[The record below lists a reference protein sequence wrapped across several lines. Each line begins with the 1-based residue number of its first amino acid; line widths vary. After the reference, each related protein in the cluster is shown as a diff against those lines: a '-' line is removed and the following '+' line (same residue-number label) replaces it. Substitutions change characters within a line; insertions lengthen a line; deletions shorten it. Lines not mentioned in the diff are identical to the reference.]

1 MAVDIPVVIDI
12 DKAFAEAAAKVPKAM
27 APLESS
33 ISKLNDRLI
42 KANDNLNKYK
52 IGSKNWEKAAKEV
65 QLVAQAIETANEQF
79 DHFASNEGSIKQMSN
94 DLTALRRRWEEMGAK
109 QKFDRKGN
117 LSAEA
122 QQLISDYK
130 RISAELEKSGKT
142 LAQME
147 QEEKRLAEAAQ
158 RRAELTKKGAQ
169 ARQYENAILNTNVK
183 TMRILQEQE
192 RILSDRLSRAVIG
205 SSKYNQL
212 RTQLEGVRKE
222 MEKAKGSADTLA
234 TSLNRQSGVV
244 GRLAGQFA
252 SYISIYSLLRFAKQI
267 RDVTGELEYQ
277 RVALG
282 HLIQDE
288 EYGAE
293 LFERIKAAAIESP
306 FRIKDLVTYT
316 KQLAAYKVEQ
326 EELFVTMMR
335 LADVSAGLG
344 VDMNRLILAYGQVRA
359 ASVLRGQELRQ
370 FTEAGIPLV
379 DMLAEKF
386 TELNGRV
393 VKTSE
398 VFELISKRAVP
409 FSMIS
414 EIFEDLTEK
423 GGMFYEMQERQAAT
437 LTGRWEKLKDAF
449 DIGLQTVG
457 NTKTF
462 QVYNDVV
469 LGALNLVA
477 KNLQLLP
484 KLIEGASAAWILY
497 YAATTR
503 ARIATRR
510 AAMAEI
516 EEATAKE
523 AQSIANIRGIKNVD
537 AYTYALLRQKTATNA
552 LTRGFWKLWAAV
564 VASPVGAAVA
574 AIGAI
579 AAALFLFRKRTDE
592 AQNSFHEF
600 DELIEDTSK
609 GLKDTARY
617 DKLIDRYERLAQ
629 KTDLTD
635 KEHQRLYQ
643 TMSLLQEQFPGVT
656 VGIDNETESIDEQLK
671 KLRDLNDERERE
683 VRERG
688 EGELGAK
695 RVELTDAEKK
705 RDKMYRDRLKQQQ
718 EAARLERE
726 LAINDLY
733 KDSKEWQNA
742 QKRIGEI
749 NRELSEQDKLIDGLQ
764 KRIVSLN
771 RILHPE
777 EADPFTGWKKQIQEM
792 RDLTVGEVASPIFTD
807 DEIEKWGTLDEALA
821 DIAKRK
827 KVVKE
832 REDSLSASIKN
843 QTGEIRDQIQAEL
856 DWAQA
861 ERVRL
866 ESMEAF
872 FSSYSSY
879 AQALIDDFAGL
890 LLRSYDEG
898 TFKRIGEEMTQMF
911 PKSNAD
917 LLARPMIDAAK
928 LVEKGWKDA
937 GDGIATVYSSIYDWE
952 DEKGVKHN
960 IMVTPIL
967 PDGSVMSP
975 EELDAYVKKITE
987 DANHVDDKRLVIG
1000 VDVSEDAGEKL
1011 HQMQE
1016 DYYRLKQLQEEMTGK
1031 KPEEYLISDKE
1042 LMNVQDVMDMI
1053 DLIDKKISSIEK
1065 EIAATEKIKLD
1076 AVTEEEK
1083 TDAEDYLR
1091 NLTSIYDM
1099 LMLLKG
1105 RYEDELSDLA
1115 KEVQSLFPNLME
1127 SAFKGV
1133 DKGTFSNIGLFSD
1146 KDLKGVKT
1154 VVDLYGLWSSKIQR
1168 VTKEIENYSKKMSE
1182 SISEE
1187 QRQKILDTI
1196 QSLSDEKGL
1205 LEEMGKAFGF
1215 LLKIFGGGG
1224 GYQQDPWIL
1233 IFKNRAKFMQDF
1245 RAGVEDLNKYM
1256 SESMSLGK
1264 IQDTMKGRGASLGI
1278 DVSELNG
1285 SRQEMLAWYDKTIQE
1300 ITEKIQKLGGRTW
1313 SGLGVQAILAKD
1325 TKSRTLK
1332 AWQDLL
1338 ADIFKERTDF
1348 DLSQQKKDL
1357 EDAFKR
1363 MKEELKQSE
1372 TIRNFYNGLL
1382 DVTGSSELA
1391 TTLTMSVY
1399 GGDVDVKSFAES
1411 VQKDLNEAFSK
1422 MITPGDMSG
1431 LDDTMRAAFENMDF
1445 GYIFS
1450 NLDKL
1455 PEQIRESFSKMGV
1468 DKAFADAIS
1477 SGDTNYISANL
1488 AKLPDDFRAHFSEIV
1503 SEVQK
1508 HDAEWVNDIIKTYQ
1522 KTKTYKERETEVTQR
1537 EAQKRKEIAA
1547 WEAKELLRIQTEL
1560 QAKLKEIDE
1569 GNGTPEEKEK
1579 KKAEAKQKAEAQSAQ
1594 VTKTSQETQA
1604 ASQVKEDREIADIEL
1619 EALKNTEDWIK
1630 AFEDLNNVST
1640 ATLKSLI
1647 TLLDQY
1653 IAKSGQTASPE
1664 ALKTVTQAK
1673 EKAQDEVLVRG
1684 NSYAGVIKGLKSYVS
1699 NMKKANKIAKEGGK
1713 NTKEYKDAMNA
1724 ARKSLMDAKKSVG
1737 AIGDSFNTLGDIVN
1751 SVSDILQLDELSDG
1765 QAVLS
1770 GIAAGLTLV
1779 GTALIFINAMFTLLE
1794 SNPIVLAISAII
1806 ASVAALASILSN
1818 LTTAKANREIEA
1830 QQKIVRNL
1838 EKSYDAL
1845 DRAMQDAFGTD
1856 YIEMYNEQLEN
1867 LAATAVAYRA
1877 MADAERSKGKKA
1889 DDDKIQDYIDSA
1901 EEAELKIQEM
1911 RDQLSEFFSDTD
1923 VTSAAK
1929 SFAEAWIDAYK
1940 EFAWTSAAVKEKFK
1954 EMIDSMVV
1962 NSLAAK
1968 IIQGILQP
1976 IFDDIDRLAKEGE
1989 ELSEQDI
1996 AKIAAETEVA
2006 TEKIDTA
2013 MQALMQ
2019 RLAAAGINMRATGSS
2034 LSGISKD
2041 VAGASEESINGLAAG
2056 INTQNFYMSYMPA
2069 ISATV
2074 DAILAAIGGSTGEN
2088 TAAGRAMA
2096 RAASAENQTGQTFGD
2111 ETFRGQMQR
2120 IDENIS
2126 EMRYMLKSVITPKS
2140 ANTNTHAVA
2149 TK

>member
-33 ISKLNDRLI
+33 INKLNDRLA

-52 IGSKNWEKAAKEV
+52 IGSKNWEKAAKEI
-65 QLVAQAIETANEQF
+65 QLVTQAIETANEQF
-79 DHFASNEGSIKQMSN
+79 DHFASNGGSIKQMSN
-94 DLTALRRRWEEMGAK
+94 DLAALRRRWEEMGAK
-109 QKFDRKGN
+109 QKFDSKGN

-234 TSLNRQSGVV
+234 TSLNRQSSVV
-244 GRLAGQFA
+244 GQLAGQFA

-326 EELFVTMMR
+326 EELFGTMMR

-344 VDMNRLILAYGQVRA
+344 VEMYRLILAYGQVRA
-359 ASVLRGQELRQ
+359 AAVLRGQELRQ

-379 DMLAEKF
+379 DLLAEKF
-386 TELNGRV
+386 SELNGRA
-393 VKTSE
+393 VKTAE
-398 VFELISKRAVP
+398 VFDLISKRAVP

-414 EIFEDLTEK
+414 EIFEDLTDK

-462 QVYNDVV
+462 QVYNDAV

-477 KNLQLLP
+477 KNLRLLP

-671 KLRDLNDERERE
+671 KLRELNDERERE

-705 RDKMYRDRLKQQQ
+705 RDKMYRDRLRQQQ

-749 NRELSEQDKLIDGLQ
+749 NRELSEQDKLIEGLQ

-792 RDLTVGEVASPIFTD
+792 RDLTVGEVTSPIFTD
-807 DEIEKWGTLDEALA
+807 DEIEKWETLDEALA

-827 KVVKE
+827 KVVKD
-832 REDSLSASIKN
+832 REDSLSVSIKN
-843 QTGEIRDQIQAEL
+843 QTGEIREQIQAEL

-879 AQALIDDFAGL
+879 AQSLIDDFAGL

-898 TFKRIGEEMTQMF
+898 TFKRIGEEMKQMF

-937 GDGIATVYSSIYDWE
+937 GDGIATVYSSVYDWE

-967 PDGSVMSP
+967 PDGSVLSP

-1000 VDVSEDAGEKL
+1000 VDVDEDAGEKL
-1011 HQMQE
+1011 HQMQD
-1016 DYYRLKQLQEEMTGK
+1016 DYYRLKQLQEEMRGK

-1065 EIAATEKIKLD
+1065 EIEATEKIKLD
-1076 AVTEEEK
+1076 SNISDEAK
-1083 TDAEDYLR
+1083 QDAEDYLR
-1091 NLTSIYDM
+1091 NLQSIYDM
-1099 LMLLKG
+1099 LVLLKG
-1105 RYEDELSDLA
+1105 QYEDELSDLA
-1115 KEVQSLFPNLME
+1115 KEVQGLFPNLME

-1154 VVDLYGLWSSKIQR
+1154 VVDLYGLWSSKIKS

-1205 LEEMGKAFGF
+1205 LEEMGKVFGF
-1215 LLKIFGGGG
+1215 LLKESGGGG

-1300 ITEKIQKLGGRTW
+1300 ITEKIQKLGGKTW
-1313 SGLGVQAILAKD
+1313 AGLGVQAILAKD

-1363 MKEELKQSE
+1363 MKDELKQSE
-1372 TIRNFYNGLL
+1372 TVKKFYDDLL
-1382 DVTGSSELA
+1382 SMTGDSDLA
-1391 TTLTMSVY
+1391 TTITVSVY
-1399 GGDVDVKSFAES
+1399 GGIGQDFKERMQSQLNEAFASLGDDAKTPEMKAAIDSQDFGYILDNLSQFPKEWQDVLKDMAKDSQKHYADMMMDIAKAYEKAKDYDERRTDVHNREAQRRVEIEEWYKRELERIRKEEEAGQITHEEAETQRGKAAKVKDTYTAASNQKEAKETAAIDVEELKNTYEWTKAFEDLDRVGNKTLSDLAVKIQEIIDKEGNLLTPEQLKAMSEALEKVKNTEASRNPITAVSEGFTGARLAKQGMSAIASGNPTAIANAKKAIDEFNKSAEGTVKLDFDHLEDGFRDANKQMEKGIEGMADYVSAWGQLASGLQTVRDYMGEVFDIEDIPIVDEVLKGVTDSLSFISAILPVIITLNGILNGTLMMNPFIAMAAGIIATIGAVVGLIKGIVNAKVERLNKKIEEQEDILHNLEKNYDALDKAIQKAFGSDYISTYNQQLKIMEAQIAAYREQARLEREKGKKADEDTAKGYEEEAEKLEQKMAEMRSQVSEFMSDSDATSAPKSFAES
-1411 VQKDLNEAFSK
+1411 
-1422 MITPGDMSG
+1422 
-1431 LDDTMRAAFENMDF
+1431 
-1445 GYIFS
+1445 
-1450 NLDKL
+1450 
-1455 PEQIRESFSKMGV
+1455 
-1468 DKAFADAIS
+1468 
-1477 SGDTNYISANL
+1477 
-1488 AKLPDDFRAHFSEIV
+1488 
-1503 SEVQK
+1503 
-1508 HDAEWVNDIIKTYQ
+1508 
-1522 KTKTYKERETEVTQR
+1522 
-1537 EAQKRKEIAA
+1537 
-1547 WEAKELLRIQTEL
+1547 
-1560 QAKLKEIDE
+1560 
-1569 GNGTPEEKEK
+1569 
-1579 KKAEAKQKAEAQSAQ
+1579 
-1594 VTKTSQETQA
+1594 
-1604 ASQVKEDREIADIEL
+1604 
-1619 EALKNTEDWIK
+1619 
-1630 AFEDLNNVST
+1630 
-1640 ATLKSLI
+1640 
-1647 TLLDQY
+1647 
-1653 IAKSGQTASPE
+1653 
-1664 ALKTVTQAK
+1664 
-1673 EKAQDEVLVRG
+1673 
-1684 NSYAGVIKGLKSYVS
+1684 
-1699 NMKKANKIAKEGGK
+1699 
-1713 NTKEYKDAMNA
+1713 
-1724 ARKSLMDAKKSVG
+1724 
-1737 AIGDSFNTLGDIVN
+1737 
-1751 SVSDILQLDELSDG
+1751 
-1765 QAVLS
+1765 
-1770 GIAAGLTLV
+1770 
-1779 GTALIFINAMFTLLE
+1779 
-1794 SNPIVLAISAII
+1794 
-1806 ASVAALASILSN
+1806 
-1818 LTTAKANREIEA
+1818 
-1830 QQKIVRNL
+1830 
-1838 EKSYDAL
+1838 
-1845 DRAMQDAFGTD
+1845 
-1856 YIEMYNEQLEN
+1856 
-1867 LAATAVAYRA
+1867 
-1877 MADAERSKGKKA
+1877 
-1889 DDDKIQDYIDSA
+1889 
-1901 EEAELKIQEM
+1901 
-1911 RDQLSEFFSDTD
+1911 
-1923 VTSAAK
+1923 
-1929 SFAEAWIDAYK
+1929 WIDAYK
-1940 EFAWTSAAVKEKFK
+1940 QFAFTSGAIKEKFR

-1976 IFDDIDRLAKEGE
+1976 IFDDIDRLAQEGE

-2019 RLAAAGINMRATGSS
+2019 RLAAAGINMRATGSD

-2041 VAGASEESINGLAAG
+2041 IAGASEESINGLAAG

-2096 RAASAENQTGQTFGD
+2096 RAASADNQTGQTFGD

>member
-33 ISKLNDRLI
+33 INKLNDRLA

-52 IGSKNWEKAAKEV
+52 IGSKNREKAAKEV

-79 DHFASNEGSIKQMSN
+79 DHFASNGGSIKQMSN
-94 DLTALRRRWEEMGAK
+94 DLAALRRRWEEMGAK
-109 QKFDRKGN
+109 QKFDSKGN

-326 EELFVTMMR
+326 EELFGTMMR

-462 QVYNDVV
+462 QVYNDAV

-617 DKLIDRYERLAQ
+617 DKLIDRYERLAE

-656 VGIDNETESIDEQLK
+656 VGIDNETESIDEQLR
-671 KLRDLNDERERE
+671 KLRKLNDERERE

-705 RDKMYRDRLKQQQ
+705 RDKMYRDRLRQQQ

-749 NRELSEQDKLIDGLQ
+749 NRELSEQDKLIEGLQ

-792 RDLTVGEVASPIFTD
+792 RDLTVGEVTSPIFTD

-832 REDSLSASIKN
+832 REDSLSVSIKN

-879 AQALIDDFAGL
+879 AQSLIDNFAGL

-898 TFKRIGEEMTQMF
+898 TFKRIGEEMKQMF

-937 GDGIATVYSSIYDWE
+937 GDGIATVYSSVYDWE
-952 DEKGVKHN
+952 DENGVKHN

-967 PDGSVMSP
+967 PDGSVLSP

-1000 VDVSEDAGEKL
+1000 VDVDEDAGEKL

-1016 DYYRLKQLQEEMTGK
+1016 DYYRLKQLQEEMRGK

-1065 EIAATEKIKLD
+1065 EIEATEKIKLD
-1076 AVTEEEK
+1076 SNISDEAK
-1083 TDAEDYLR
+1083 QDAEDYLR
-1091 NLTSIYDM
+1091 NLQSIYDM
-1099 LMLLKG
+1099 LVLLKG
-1105 RYEDELSDLA
+1105 QYEDELSDLA
-1115 KEVQSLFPNLME
+1115 KEVQGLFPNLME

-1146 KDLKGVKT
+1146 KDIKGVKT
-1154 VVDLYGLWSSKIQR
+1154 VVDLYGLWSSKIQS

-1205 LEEMGKAFGF
+1205 LEEMGKVFGF
-1215 LLKIFGGGG
+1215 LLKESGGGG

-1285 SRQEMLAWYDKTIQE
+1285 SRQEMLAWYDKTILE
-1300 ITEKIQKLGGRTW
+1300 ITEKIQKLGGKTW
-1313 SGLGVQAILAKD
+1313 AGLGVQAILAKD

-1363 MKEELKQSE
+1363 MKDELKQSE
-1372 TIRNFYNGLL
+1372 TVKKFYDDLL
-1382 DVTGSSELA
+1382 SMTGNSDLA
-1391 TTLTMSVY
+1391 TTITVSVY
-1399 GGDVDVKSFAES
+1399 GGIGQDFKERMQS
-1411 VQKDLNEAFSK
+1411 QLNEAFASLGADAK
-1422 MITPGDMSG
+1422 TPEMK
-1431 LDDTMRAAFENMDF
+1431 AAIDSQDF
-1445 GYIFS
+1445 GYILD
-1450 NLDKL
+1450 NLSQFPKEWQDVLKD
-1455 PEQIRESFSKMGV
+1455 M
-1468 DKAFADAIS
+1468 
-1477 SGDTNYISANL
+1477 
-1488 AKLPDDFRAHFSEIV
+1488 AKDS
-1503 SEVQK
+1503 QK
-1508 HDAEWVNDIIKTYQ
+1508 HYADMMMDIAKAYE
-1522 KTKTYKERETEVTQR
+1522 KAKDYDERRTDIHNR
-1537 EAQKRKEIAA
+1537 EAQRRVEIEEWYKRELERIRKEEEAGQITSDEATAQRAKAA
-1547 WEAKELLRIQTEL
+1547 KVKDTYTAASNQKEAKET
-1560 QAKLKEIDE
+1560 AAIDV
-1569 GNGTPEEKEK
+1569 EE
-1579 KKAEAKQKAEAQSAQ
+1579 
-1594 VTKTSQETQA
+1594 
-1604 ASQVKEDREIADIEL
+1604 
-1619 EALKNTEDWIK
+1619 LKNTYEWTK
-1630 AFEDLNNVST
+1630 AFEDLDRVGNK
-1640 ATLKSLI
+1640 TLSDLAVKI
-1647 TLLDQY
+1647 QEIIDKEGNLLTPEQLK
-1653 IAKSGQTASPE
+1653 AMSE
-1664 ALKTVTQAK
+1664 ALEKVKNTGASRNPITAVSEGFTGARLAKQGMSAIASGDPTAINNAKKAIDAFNESAKGTVKLDFDHLEDGFRDANKQM
-1673 EKAQDEVLVRG
+1673 EKGIEGMADYVSAWGQLASGLQTVRDYMGEVFDIEDIPIVDEVLK
-1684 NSYAGVIKGLKSYVS
+1684 GV
-1699 NMKKANKIAKEGGK
+1699 
-1713 NTKEYKDAMNA
+1713 TD
-1724 ARKSLMDAKKSVG
+1724 SL
-1737 AIGDSFNTLGDIVN
+1737 SF
-1751 SVSDILQLDELSDG
+1751 
-1765 QAVLS
+1765 
-1770 GIAAGLTLV
+1770 
-1779 GTALIFINAMFTLLE
+1779 
-1794 SNPIVLAISAII
+1794 ISAILPVIITLNGILNGTLMMNPFI
-1806 ASVAALASILSN
+1806 AMAAGIIATIGAVVGLIKGIINAKVERLNKKIEEQEDILH
-1818 LTTAKANREIEA
+1818 
-1830 QQKIVRNL
+1830 NL
-1838 EKSYDAL
+1838 EKDYDAL
-1845 DRAMQDAFGTD
+1845 DKAIQKAFGSD
-1856 YIEMYNEQLEN
+1856 YISTYNQQLKIME
-1867 LAATAVAYRA
+1867 AQIAAYREQA
-1877 MADAERSKGKKA
+1877 RLEREKGKKA
-1889 DDDKIQDYIDSA
+1889 DEDTAKGYE
-1901 EEAELKIQEM
+1901 EEAEKLEQKMAEM
-1911 RDQLSEFFSDTD
+1911 RSQVSEFMSDSD

-1929 SFAEAWIDAYK
+1929 SFAESWIDAYK
-1940 EFAWTSAAVKEKFK
+1940 QFAFTSGAIKENFK

-1976 IFDDIDRLAKEGE
+1976 IFDDIDKLAQEGE

-2019 RLAAAGINMRATGSS
+2019 RLAAAGINMRATGSD

-2041 VAGASEESINGLAAG
+2041 IAGASEESINGLAAG

-2096 RAASAENQTGQTFGD
+2096 RAASADNQTGQTFGD

-2126 EMRYMLKSVITPKS
+2126 EIRYMLKSVITPKS

>member
-33 ISKLNDRLI
+33 INKLNDRLA

-52 IGSKNWEKAAKEV
+52 IGSKNWEKAAKEI
-65 QLVAQAIETANEQF
+65 QLVTQAIETANEQF
-79 DHFASNEGSIKQMSN
+79 DHFASNGGSIKQMSN
-94 DLTALRRRWEEMGAK
+94 DLAALRRRWEEMGAK
-109 QKFDRKGN
+109 QKFDSKGN

-234 TSLNRQSGVV
+234 TSLNRQSSVV
-244 GRLAGQFA
+244 GQLAGQFA

-267 RDVTGELEYQ
+267 RDITGELEYQ

-282 HLIQDE
+282 HMIQDE

-326 EELFVTMMR
+326 EELFGTMMR

-344 VDMNRLILAYGQVRA
+344 VEMYRLILAYGQVRA
-359 ASVLRGQELRQ
+359 AAVLRGQELRQ

-379 DMLAEKF
+379 DLLAEKF
-386 TELNGRV
+386 SELNGRA
-393 VKTSE
+393 VKTAE
-398 VFELISKRAVP
+398 VFDLISKRAVP

-414 EIFEDLTEK
+414 EIFEDLTDK

-462 QVYNDVV
+462 QVYNDAV

-477 KNLQLLP
+477 KNLRLLP

-671 KLRDLNDERERE
+671 KLRELNDERERE

-705 RDKMYRDRLKQQQ
+705 RDKMYRDRLRQQQ

-749 NRELSEQDKLIDGLQ
+749 NRELSEQDKLIEGLQ

-792 RDLTVGEVASPIFTD
+792 RDLTVGEVTSPIFTD
-807 DEIEKWGTLDEALA
+807 DEIEKWETLDEALA

-827 KVVKE
+827 KVVKD
-832 REDSLSASIKN
+832 REDSLSVSIKN
-843 QTGEIRDQIQAEL
+843 QTGEIREQIQAEL

-879 AQALIDDFAGL
+879 AQSLIDDFAGL

-898 TFKRIGEEMTQMF
+898 TFKRIGEEMKQMF

-937 GDGIATVYSSIYDWE
+937 GDGIATVYSSVYDWE

-967 PDGSVMSP
+967 PDGSVLSP

-1000 VDVSEDAGEKL
+1000 VDVDEDAGEKL
-1011 HQMQE
+1011 HQMQD
-1016 DYYRLKQLQEEMTGK
+1016 DYYRLKQLQEEMRGK

-1065 EIAATEKIKLD
+1065 EIEATEKIKLD
-1076 AVTEEEK
+1076 SNISDEAK
-1083 TDAEDYLR
+1083 QDAEDYLR
-1091 NLTSIYDM
+1091 NLQSIYDM
-1099 LMLLKG
+1099 LVLLKG
-1105 RYEDELSDLA
+1105 QYEDELSDLA
-1115 KEVQSLFPNLME
+1115 KEVQGLFPNLME

-1154 VVDLYGLWSSKIQR
+1154 VVDLYGLWSSKIKS

-1205 LEEMGKAFGF
+1205 LEEMGKVFGF
-1215 LLKIFGGGG
+1215 LLKESGGGG

-1300 ITEKIQKLGGRTW
+1300 ITEKIQKLGGKTW
-1313 SGLGVQAILAKD
+1313 AGLGVQAILAKD

-1363 MKEELKQSE
+1363 MKDELKQSE
-1372 TIRNFYNGLL
+1372 TVKKFYDDLL
-1382 DVTGSSELA
+1382 SMTGDSDLA
-1391 TTLTMSVY
+1391 TTITVSVY
-1399 GGDVDVKSFAES
+1399 GGIGQDFKERMQSQLNEAFASLGDDAKTPEMKAAIDSQDFGYILDNLSQFPKEWQDVLKDMAKDSQKHYADMMMDIAKAYEKAKDYDERRTDVHNREAQRRVEIEEWYKRELERIRKEEEAGQITHEEAETQRGKAAKVKDTYTAASNQKEAKETAAIDVEELKNTYEWTKAFEDLDRVGNKTLSDLAVKIQEIIDKEGNLLTPEQLKAMSEALEKVKNTEASRNPITAVSEGFTGARLAKQGMSAIASGNPTAIANAKKAIDEFNKSAEGTVKLDFDHLEDGFRDANKQMEKGIEGMADYVSAWGQLASGLQTVRDYMGEVFDIEDIPIVDEVLKGVTDSLSFISAILPVIITLNGILNATLMMNPFIAMAAGIIATIGAVVGLIKGIINAKVERLNKKIEEQDDILHNLEKDYDALDKAIQKAFGSDYISTYNQQLKIMEAQIAAYREQARLEREKGKKADEDTAKGYEEEAEKLEQKMAEMRSQISEFMSDSDVTSASKSFAES
-1411 VQKDLNEAFSK
+1411 
-1422 MITPGDMSG
+1422 
-1431 LDDTMRAAFENMDF
+1431 
-1445 GYIFS
+1445 
-1450 NLDKL
+1450 
-1455 PEQIRESFSKMGV
+1455 
-1468 DKAFADAIS
+1468 
-1477 SGDTNYISANL
+1477 
-1488 AKLPDDFRAHFSEIV
+1488 
-1503 SEVQK
+1503 
-1508 HDAEWVNDIIKTYQ
+1508 
-1522 KTKTYKERETEVTQR
+1522 
-1537 EAQKRKEIAA
+1537 
-1547 WEAKELLRIQTEL
+1547 
-1560 QAKLKEIDE
+1560 
-1569 GNGTPEEKEK
+1569 
-1579 KKAEAKQKAEAQSAQ
+1579 
-1594 VTKTSQETQA
+1594 
-1604 ASQVKEDREIADIEL
+1604 
-1619 EALKNTEDWIK
+1619 
-1630 AFEDLNNVST
+1630 
-1640 ATLKSLI
+1640 
-1647 TLLDQY
+1647 
-1653 IAKSGQTASPE
+1653 
-1664 ALKTVTQAK
+1664 
-1673 EKAQDEVLVRG
+1673 
-1684 NSYAGVIKGLKSYVS
+1684 
-1699 NMKKANKIAKEGGK
+1699 
-1713 NTKEYKDAMNA
+1713 
-1724 ARKSLMDAKKSVG
+1724 
-1737 AIGDSFNTLGDIVN
+1737 
-1751 SVSDILQLDELSDG
+1751 
-1765 QAVLS
+1765 
-1770 GIAAGLTLV
+1770 
-1779 GTALIFINAMFTLLE
+1779 
-1794 SNPIVLAISAII
+1794 
-1806 ASVAALASILSN
+1806 
-1818 LTTAKANREIEA
+1818 
-1830 QQKIVRNL
+1830 
-1838 EKSYDAL
+1838 
-1845 DRAMQDAFGTD
+1845 
-1856 YIEMYNEQLEN
+1856 
-1867 LAATAVAYRA
+1867 
-1877 MADAERSKGKKA
+1877 
-1889 DDDKIQDYIDSA
+1889 
-1901 EEAELKIQEM
+1901 
-1911 RDQLSEFFSDTD
+1911 
-1923 VTSAAK
+1923 
-1929 SFAEAWIDAYK
+1929 WIDAYK
-1940 EFAWTSAAVKEKFK
+1940 QFAFTSGAIKEKFR

-1976 IFDDIDRLAKEGE
+1976 IFDDIDRLAQEGE

-2019 RLAAAGINMRATGSS
+2019 RLAAAGINMRATGSD

-2041 VAGASEESINGLAAG
+2041 IAGASEESINGLAAG

-2096 RAASAENQTGQTFGD
+2096 RAASADNQTGQTFGD

>member
-33 ISKLNDRLI
+33 INKLNDRLA

-79 DHFASNEGSIKQMSN
+79 DHFASNGGSIKQMSN
-94 DLTALRRRWEEMGAK
+94 DLAALRRRWEEMGAK
-109 QKFDRKGN
+109 QKFDSKGN

-326 EELFVTMMR
+326 EELFGTMMR

-449 DIGLQTVG
+449 DIGLQSVG

-462 QVYNDVV
+462 QVYNDVI

-656 VGIDNETESIDEQLK
+656 VGIDNETEAIDEQLR
-671 KLRDLNDERERE
+671 KLRELNDERERE

-705 RDKMYRDRLKQQQ
+705 RDKMYRDRLRQQQ

-749 NRELSEQDKLIDGLQ
+749 NRELSEQDKLIEGLQ

-792 RDLTVGEVASPIFTD
+792 RDLTVGEVTSPIFTD

-832 REDSLSASIKN
+832 REDSLSVSIKN

-879 AQALIDDFAGL
+879 AQSLIDDFAGL

-937 GDGIATVYSSIYDWE
+937 GDGIATVYSSVYDWE

-967 PDGSVMSP
+967 PDGSVLSP

-1000 VDVSEDAGEKL
+1000 VDVDEDAGEKL
-1011 HQMQE
+1011 HQMQD
-1016 DYYRLKQLQEEMTGK
+1016 DYYRLKQLQEEMRGK

-1065 EIAATEKIKLD
+1065 EIQAQEKIKLGSNISD
-1076 AVTEEEK
+1076 EAK
-1083 TDAEDYLR
+1083 QDAEDYLR
-1091 NLTSIYDM
+1091 NLQSIYDM
-1099 LMLLKG
+1099 LVLLKG
-1105 RYEDELSDLA
+1105 QYEDELSDLA
-1115 KEVQSLFPNLME
+1115 KEVQGLFPNLME

-1154 VVDLYGLWSSKIQR
+1154 VVDLYGLWSSKIKS

-1205 LEEMGKAFGF
+1205 LEEMGKVFGF
-1215 LLKIFGGGG
+1215 LLKESGGGS

-1264 IQDTMKGRGASLGI
+1264 IQDAMKGRGASLGI

-1300 ITEKIQKLGGRTW
+1300 ITEKIQKLGGKTW
-1313 SGLGVQAILAKD
+1313 AGLGVQAILAKD

-1363 MKEELKQSE
+1363 MKDELKQSE
-1372 TIRNFYNGLL
+1372 TVKKFYDDLL
-1382 DVTGSSELA
+1382 SMTGDSDLA
-1391 TTLTMSVY
+1391 TTITVSVY
-1399 GGDVDVKSFAES
+1399 GGIGQDFKERMQS
-1411 VQKDLNEAFSK
+1411 QLNEAFASLGDDAK
-1422 MITPGDMSG
+1422 TPEMK
-1431 LDDTMRAAFENMDF
+1431 AAIDSQDF
-1445 GYIFS
+1445 GYILD
-1450 NLDKL
+1450 NLSQFPKEWQDVLKD
-1455 PEQIRESFSKMGV
+1455 M
-1468 DKAFADAIS
+1468 
-1477 SGDTNYISANL
+1477 
-1488 AKLPDDFRAHFSEIV
+1488 AKDS
-1503 SEVQK
+1503 QK
-1508 HDAEWVNDIIKTYQ
+1508 HYADMMMDIAKAYE
-1522 KTKTYKERETEVTQR
+1522 KAKDYDERRTDVHNR
-1537 EAQKRKEIAA
+1537 EAQRRVEIEEWYKRELERIRKEEEAGQITHEEAETQSGKAA
-1547 WEAKELLRIQTEL
+1547 KVKDTYTAASNQKEAKET
-1560 QAKLKEIDE
+1560 AAIDV
-1569 GNGTPEEKEK
+1569 EE
-1579 KKAEAKQKAEAQSAQ
+1579 
-1594 VTKTSQETQA
+1594 
-1604 ASQVKEDREIADIEL
+1604 
-1619 EALKNTEDWIK
+1619 LKNTYEWTK
-1630 AFEDLNNVST
+1630 AFEDLDRVGNK
-1640 ATLKSLI
+1640 TLSDLAVKI
-1647 TLLDQY
+1647 QEIIDKEGNLLTPEQLK
-1653 IAKSGQTASPE
+1653 AMSE
-1664 ALKTVTQAK
+1664 ALEKVKNTEASRNPITAVSEGFTGARLAKQGMSAIASGNPTAIANAKKAIDEFNKSAKGTVKLDFDHLEDGFRDANKQM
-1673 EKAQDEVLVRG
+1673 EKGIEGMADYVSAWGQLASGLQTVRDYMGEVFDIEDIPIVDEVLK
-1684 NSYAGVIKGLKSYVS
+1684 GV
-1699 NMKKANKIAKEGGK
+1699 
-1713 NTKEYKDAMNA
+1713 TD
-1724 ARKSLMDAKKSVG
+1724 SL
-1737 AIGDSFNTLGDIVN
+1737 SF
-1751 SVSDILQLDELSDG
+1751 
-1765 QAVLS
+1765 
-1770 GIAAGLTLV
+1770 
-1779 GTALIFINAMFTLLE
+1779 
-1794 SNPIVLAISAII
+1794 ISAILPVIITLNGILNGTLMMNPFI
-1806 ASVAALASILSN
+1806 AMAAGIIATIGAVVGLIKGIINAKVERLNKKIEEQEDILH
-1818 LTTAKANREIEA
+1818 
-1830 QQKIVRNL
+1830 NL
-1838 EKSYDAL
+1838 EKDYDAL
-1845 DRAMQDAFGTD
+1845 DKAIQKAFGSD
-1856 YIEMYNEQLEN
+1856 YISTYNQQLKIME
-1867 LAATAVAYRA
+1867 AQIAAYREQA
-1877 MADAERSKGKKA
+1877 RLEREKGKKA
-1889 DDDKIQDYIDSA
+1889 DEDTAKGYE
-1901 EEAELKIQEM
+1901 EEAEKLEQKMAEM
-1911 RDQLSEFFSDTD
+1911 RSQVSEFMADSD

-1929 SFAEAWIDAYK
+1929 SFAESWIDAYK
-1940 EFAWTSAAVKEKFK
+1940 QFAFTSGAIKENFK

-1976 IFDDIDRLAKEGE
+1976 IFDDIDRLAQDGE

-2019 RLAAAGINMRATGSS
+2019 RLAAAGINMRATGSD

-2041 VAGASEESINGLAAG
+2041 IAGASEESINGLAAG

-2074 DAILAAIGGSTGEN
+2074 DAILAAIGGSTSEN

-2096 RAASAENQTGQTFGD
+2096 RATSADNQTGQTFGD

>member
-33 ISKLNDRLI
+33 INKLNDRLA

-79 DHFASNEGSIKQMSN
+79 DHFASNGGSIKQMSN
-94 DLTALRRRWEEMGAK
+94 DLAALRRRWEEMGAK
-109 QKFDRKGN
+109 QKFDSKGN

-142 LAQME
+142 LSQME

-326 EELFVTMMR
+326 EELFGTMMR

-457 NTKTF
+457 NTRTF

-671 KLRDLNDERERE
+671 KLRELNDERERE

-705 RDKMYRDRLKQQQ
+705 RDKMYRDRLRQQQ

-749 NRELSEQDKLIDGLQ
+749 NRELSEQDKLIEGLQ

-792 RDLTVGEVASPIFTD
+792 RDLTVGEVTSPIFTD

-832 REDSLSASIKN
+832 REDSLSVSIKN
-843 QTGEIRDQIQAEL
+843 QTGEIREQIQAEL

-879 AQALIDDFAGL
+879 AQSLIDDFAGL

-898 TFKRIGEEMTQMF
+898 TFKRIGEEMKQMF

-937 GDGIATVYSSIYDWE
+937 GDGIATVYSSVYDWE

-967 PDGSVMSP
+967 PDGSVLSP

-1000 VDVSEDAGEKL
+1000 VDVDEDAGEKL

-1016 DYYRLKQLQEEMTGK
+1016 DYYRLKQLQEEMRGK

-1076 AVTEEEK
+1076 SNISDEAK
-1083 TDAEDYLR
+1083 QDAEDYLR
-1091 NLTSIYDM
+1091 NLQSIYDM
-1099 LMLLKG
+1099 LVLLKG
-1105 RYEDELSDLA
+1105 QYEDELSDLA
-1115 KEVQSLFPNLME
+1115 KEVQGLFPNLME

-1154 VVDLYGLWSSKIQR
+1154 VVDLYGLWSSKIQS

-1215 LLKIFGGGG
+1215 LLKVSGGGG

-1300 ITEKIQKLGGRTW
+1300 ITEKIQKLGGKTW
-1313 SGLGVQAILAKD
+1313 AGLGVQAILAKD

-1363 MKEELKQSE
+1363 MKDDLRQSE
-1372 TIRNFYNGLL
+1372 TVKKFYDDLL
-1382 DVTGSSELA
+1382 SMTGDSDLA
-1391 TTLTMSVY
+1391 TTITVSVY
-1399 GGDVDVKSFAES
+1399 GGIGQDFKERMQS
-1411 VQKDLNEAFSK
+1411 QLNEAFASLGADAK
-1422 MITPGDMSG
+1422 TPEMK
-1431 LDDTMRAAFENMDF
+1431 AAIDSQDF
-1445 GYIFS
+1445 GYILD
-1450 NLDKL
+1450 NLSQFPKEWQDVLKD
-1455 PEQIRESFSKMGV
+1455 M
-1468 DKAFADAIS
+1468 
-1477 SGDTNYISANL
+1477 
-1488 AKLPDDFRAHFSEIV
+1488 AKDS
-1503 SEVQK
+1503 QK
-1508 HDAEWVNDIIKTYQ
+1508 HYADMMMDIAKAYE
-1522 KTKTYKERETEVTQR
+1522 KAKDYDERRTDIHNR
-1537 EAQKRKEIAA
+1537 EAQRRVEIEEWYKRELERIRKEEEAGQITSDEATAQRAKAA
-1547 WEAKELLRIQTEL
+1547 KVKDTYTAASNQKEAKET
-1560 QAKLKEIDE
+1560 AAIDV
-1569 GNGTPEEKEK
+1569 EE
-1579 KKAEAKQKAEAQSAQ
+1579 
-1594 VTKTSQETQA
+1594 
-1604 ASQVKEDREIADIEL
+1604 
-1619 EALKNTEDWIK
+1619 LKNTYEWTK
-1630 AFEDLNNVST
+1630 AFEDLDRVGNKTLSDLAVKIQEIIDKEGNLLTPEQLKAMSDALEKVKNTGASRNPITAVSEGFTGARLAKQGMSAIASGDPTAINNAKKAIDAFNESAKGTVKLDFDHLEDGFRDANKQMEKGIEGMADYVS
-1640 ATLKSLI
+1640 AWGQL
-1647 TLLDQY
+1647 
-1653 IAKSGQTASPE
+1653 ASGLQTVRDYMGEVFDIEDIPI
-1664 ALKTVTQAK
+1664 V
-1673 EKAQDEVLVRG
+1673 DEVLK
-1684 NSYAGVIKGLKSYVS
+1684 GV
-1699 NMKKANKIAKEGGK
+1699 
-1713 NTKEYKDAMNA
+1713 TD
-1724 ARKSLMDAKKSVG
+1724 SL
-1737 AIGDSFNTLGDIVN
+1737 SF
-1751 SVSDILQLDELSDG
+1751 
-1765 QAVLS
+1765 
-1770 GIAAGLTLV
+1770 
-1779 GTALIFINAMFTLLE
+1779 
-1794 SNPIVLAISAII
+1794 ISAILPVIITLNGILNGTLMMNPFI
-1806 ASVAALASILSN
+1806 AMAAGIIATIGAVVGLIKGIINAKVERLNKKIEEQEDILH
-1818 LTTAKANREIEA
+1818 
-1830 QQKIVRNL
+1830 NL
-1838 EKSYDAL
+1838 EKDYDAL
-1845 DRAMQDAFGTD
+1845 DKAIQKAFGSD
-1856 YIEMYNEQLEN
+1856 YISTYNQQLKIME
-1867 LAATAVAYRA
+1867 AQIAAYREQA
-1877 MADAERSKGKKA
+1877 RLEREKGKKA
-1889 DDDKIQDYIDSA
+1889 DEDTAKGYE
-1901 EEAELKIQEM
+1901 EEAEKLEQKMAEM
-1911 RDQLSEFFSDTD
+1911 RSQVSEFMADSD

-1929 SFAEAWIDAYK
+1929 SFAESWIDAYK
-1940 EFAWTSAAVKEKFK
+1940 QFAFTSGAIKENFK

-1976 IFDDIDRLAKEGE
+1976 IFDDIDKLAKEGE

-1996 AKIAAETEVA
+1996 ANIAAETEVA

-2019 RLAAAGINMRATGSS
+2019 RLAAAGINMRATGSD

-2041 VAGASEESINGLAAG
+2041 IAGASEESINGLAAG

-2096 RAASAENQTGQTFGD
+2096 RAASADNQPGQTFGD

-2126 EMRYMLKSVITPKS
+2126 EIRYMFKSVITPKS

>member
-33 ISKLNDRLI
+33 INKLNDRLA

-79 DHFASNEGSIKQMSN
+79 DHFASNGGSIKQMSN
-94 DLTALRRRWEEMGAK
+94 DLAALRRRWEEMGAK
-109 QKFDRKGN
+109 QKFDSKGN

-326 EELFVTMMR
+326 EELFGTMMR

-462 QVYNDVV
+462 QVYNDAV

-617 DKLIDRYERLAQ
+617 DKLIDRYERLAE

-656 VGIDNETESIDEQLK
+656 VGIDNETESIDEQLR
-671 KLRDLNDERERE
+671 KLRKLNDERERE

-705 RDKMYRDRLKQQQ
+705 RDKMYRDRLRQQQ

-749 NRELSEQDKLIDGLQ
+749 NRELSEQDKLIEGLQ

-792 RDLTVGEVASPIFTD
+792 RDLTVGEVTSPIFTD

-832 REDSLSASIKN
+832 REDSLSVSIKN

-879 AQALIDDFAGL
+879 AQSLIDNFAGL

-898 TFKRIGEEMTQMF
+898 TFKRIGEEMKQMF

-937 GDGIATVYSSIYDWE
+937 GDGIATVYSSVYDWE
-952 DEKGVKHN
+952 DENGVKHN

-967 PDGSVMSP
+967 PDGSVLSP

-1000 VDVSEDAGEKL
+1000 VDVDEDAGEKL

-1016 DYYRLKQLQEEMTGK
+1016 DYYRLKQLQEEMRGK

-1065 EIAATEKIKLD
+1065 EIEATEKIKLD
-1076 AVTEEEK
+1076 SNISDEAK
-1083 TDAEDYLR
+1083 QDAEDYLR
-1091 NLTSIYDM
+1091 NLQSIYDM
-1099 LMLLKG
+1099 LVLLKG
-1105 RYEDELSDLA
+1105 QYEDELSDLA
-1115 KEVQSLFPNLME
+1115 KEVQGLFPNLME

-1146 KDLKGVKT
+1146 KDIKGVKT
-1154 VVDLYGLWSSKIQR
+1154 VVDLYGLWSSKIQS

-1205 LEEMGKAFGF
+1205 LEEMGKVFGF
-1215 LLKIFGGGG
+1215 LLKESGGGG

-1285 SRQEMLAWYDKTIQE
+1285 SRQEMLAWYDKTILE
-1300 ITEKIQKLGGRTW
+1300 ITEKIQKLGGKTW
-1313 SGLGVQAILAKD
+1313 AGLGVQAILAKD

-1363 MKEELKQSE
+1363 MKDELKQSE
-1372 TIRNFYNGLL
+1372 TVKKFYDDLL
-1382 DVTGSSELA
+1382 SMTGDSDLA
-1391 TTLTMSVY
+1391 TTITVSVY
-1399 GGDVDVKSFAES
+1399 GGIGQDFKERMQS
-1411 VQKDLNEAFSK
+1411 QLNEAFASLGADAK
-1422 MITPGDMSG
+1422 TPEMK
-1431 LDDTMRAAFENMDF
+1431 AAIDSQDF
-1445 GYIFS
+1445 GYILD
-1450 NLDKL
+1450 NLSQFPKEWQDVLKD
-1455 PEQIRESFSKMGV
+1455 M
-1468 DKAFADAIS
+1468 
-1477 SGDTNYISANL
+1477 
-1488 AKLPDDFRAHFSEIV
+1488 AKDS
-1503 SEVQK
+1503 QK
-1508 HDAEWVNDIIKTYQ
+1508 HYADMMMDIAKAYE
-1522 KTKTYKERETEVTQR
+1522 KAKDYDERRTDIHNR
-1537 EAQKRKEIAA
+1537 EAQRRVEIEEWYKRELERIRKEEEAGQITSDEATAQRAKAA
-1547 WEAKELLRIQTEL
+1547 KVKDTYTAASNQKEAKET
-1560 QAKLKEIDE
+1560 AAIDV
-1569 GNGTPEEKEK
+1569 EE
-1579 KKAEAKQKAEAQSAQ
+1579 
-1594 VTKTSQETQA
+1594 
-1604 ASQVKEDREIADIEL
+1604 
-1619 EALKNTEDWIK
+1619 LKNTYEWTK
-1630 AFEDLNNVST
+1630 AFEDLDRVGNK
-1640 ATLKSLI
+1640 TLSDLAVKI
-1647 TLLDQY
+1647 QEIIDKEGNLLTPEQLK
-1653 IAKSGQTASPE
+1653 AMSE
-1664 ALKTVTQAK
+1664 ALEKVKNTGASRNPITAVSEGFTGARLAKQGMSAIASGDPTAINNAKKAIDAFNESAKGTVKLDFDHLEDGFRDANKQM
-1673 EKAQDEVLVRG
+1673 EKGIEGMADYVSAWGQLASGLQTVRDYMGEVFDIEDIPIVDEVLK
-1684 NSYAGVIKGLKSYVS
+1684 GV
-1699 NMKKANKIAKEGGK
+1699 
-1713 NTKEYKDAMNA
+1713 TD
-1724 ARKSLMDAKKSVG
+1724 SL
-1737 AIGDSFNTLGDIVN
+1737 SF
-1751 SVSDILQLDELSDG
+1751 
-1765 QAVLS
+1765 
-1770 GIAAGLTLV
+1770 
-1779 GTALIFINAMFTLLE
+1779 
-1794 SNPIVLAISAII
+1794 ISAILPVIITLNGILNGTLMMNPFI
-1806 ASVAALASILSN
+1806 AMAAGIIATIGAVVGLIKGIINAKVERLNKKIEEQEDILH
-1818 LTTAKANREIEA
+1818 
-1830 QQKIVRNL
+1830 NL
-1838 EKSYDAL
+1838 EKDYDAL
-1845 DRAMQDAFGTD
+1845 DKAIQKAFGSD
-1856 YIEMYNEQLEN
+1856 YISTYNQQLKIME
-1867 LAATAVAYRA
+1867 AQIAAYREQA
-1877 MADAERSKGKKA
+1877 RLEREKGKKA
-1889 DDDKIQDYIDSA
+1889 DEDTAKGYE
-1901 EEAELKIQEM
+1901 EEAEKLEQKMAEM
-1911 RDQLSEFFSDTD
+1911 RSQVSEFMSDSD

-1929 SFAEAWIDAYK
+1929 SFAESWIDAYK
-1940 EFAWTSAAVKEKFK
+1940 QFAFTSGAIKENFK

-1976 IFDDIDRLAKEGE
+1976 IFDDIDKLAQEGE

-2019 RLAAAGINMRATGSS
+2019 RLAAAGINMRATGSD

-2041 VAGASEESINGLAAG
+2041 IAGASEESINGLAAG

-2096 RAASAENQTGQTFGD
+2096 RAASADNQPGQTFGD

-2126 EMRYMLKSVITPKS
+2126 EIRYMLKSVITPKS